1 MVVEEPLEQA
11 ADADAD
17 ADADE
22 DAGGEEQ
29 MMPEPT
35 LTVEEQTPPRT
46 REGALAVGERILPP
60 PPQR

>member
-11 ADADAD
+11 ADADAAAA
-17 ADADE
+17 ADADV

-35 LTVEEQTPPRT
+35 LTVEEQTPP
-46 REGALAVGERILPP
+46 
-60 PPQR
+60 